1 MYVRIE
7 FNDGRPNLHMD
18 NVISVSEYDYVL
30 RIMYKNAIGKN
41 RVIGFSL
48 DHVSGWLVCNPER
61 RKQAERMFISDR

>member
-7 FNDGRPNLHMD
+7 FNDGRPDLHMD

-30 RIMYKNAIGKN
+30 RIMYKNAIGNN

-48 DHVSGWLVCNPER
+48 DNVSGWLCCDYER
-61 RKQAERMFISDR
+61 RKLAERMFISNR